1 MSSNSLRN
9 NGIHRSVPPAGRPW
23 VPAQK
28 ARIAAFTGP
37 DRGGEEALAPSGILT
52 IARKEVGGGDPCRFP
67 LGAPILRRTMPG
79 ALAVPANDGWA
90 DDLTRWPAGCRN
102 RNPAAGCT
110 VAIRLKTGSRA
121 SQGLVEL
128 GTGPVQRIEATKCL
142 NHPRIVTILNPVKKM
157 SSPASPWNA

>member
-1 MSSNSLRN
+1 M
-9 NGIHRSVPPAGRPW
+9 
-23 VPAQK
+23 PAQK

-52 IARKEVGGGDPCRFP
+52 IARKEVGGGNPCRFP